1 MNSETVV
8 KPIHPLWMPPGSIRA
23 ILALTIVG
31 IVIYQILTGDG
42 VGLLLSETLSI
53 VLTHYFA
60 SRRSVALPPALL
72 NSPEIRA
79 LVEQESNPLWLPR
92 GSVRVIIMVAFI
104 MMIAIL
110 LIRGQLPSLTVLGTV
125 ILISSYLTGVLIRWL
140 RQDKA
145 QPSRPPRFP
154 FLIHLQGLLVLFACF
169 IMVLLTL
176 GSTGD
181 ANVGLP
187 HWIEQILLAF
197 ILYYFGSR

>member
-31 IVIYQILTGDG
+31 IVIHQILTGDG

-60 SRRSVALPPALL
+60 SRRSVALPPELL
-72 NSPEIRA
+72 NSPEIRH
-79 LVEQESNPLWLPR
+79 LVEHESNPLWLPR
-92 GSVRVIIMVAFI
+92 GSVRLIMMVAFLI
-104 MMIAIL
+104 TIAIL
-110 LIRGQLPSLTVLGTV
+110 LFRGQLFSSNALGTV
-125 ILISSYLTGVLIRWL
+125 ALILAYLGGVLIRWL
-140 RQDKA
+140 RNDENK
-145 QPSRPPRFP
+145 PPRPPRFP
-154 FLIHLQGLLVLFACF
+154 ILVHLQGLLVLFACF

-176 GSTGD
+176 GSSGD

-187 HWIEQILLAF
+187 SWLEQLSLSLILF
-197 ILYYFGSR
+197 YFGSR

>member
-8 KPIHPLWMPPGSIRA
+8 KTIHPLWMPPGSIRA

-31 IVIYQILTGDG
+31 IVIYQILAGAG

-72 NSPEIRA
+72 NSPEIQKLA
-79 LVEQESNPLWLPR
+79 EPENNPLWLPR

-104 MMIAIL
+104 AMIAIL
-110 LIRGQLPSLTVLGTV
+110 LTRGQLFSANALGTV
-125 ILISSYLTGVLIRWL
+125 ALIFAYLGGVLIRWL
-140 RQDKA
+140 RNDANK
-145 QPSRPPRFP
+145 PPRPPRFP
-154 FLIHLQGLLVLFACF
+154 ILIHLQGLLVLMACF
-169 IMVLLTL
+169 FVVLLAL